1 MRSSRGSV
9 VASVLAIGLAMGV
22 SAGCAGPFSGK
33 PEKVK
38 RPKQEKMPEEAPVGP
53 VEIKW
58 VTECKASFNEEPAG
72 WLAKHKKNIGGAMAR
87 INQGRA
93 LLDQAANEG
102 TDEERAG
109 AVKEA
114 INKLRSVLV
123 DAPYSPEATYRLAVA
138 YARARR
144 KECAKSLLKRLAD
157 LEKYPDFQSEAS
169 RMIKD
174 AMDDGTLKLFEK
186 EMLEALGK

>member
-1 MRSSRGSV
+1 MRTSRGSV
-9 VASVLAIGLAMGV
+9 VASIVAIGLAIGT
-22 SAGCAGPFSGK
+22 SACSGLYAGK
-33 PEKVK
+33 PETVK
-38 RPKQEKMPEEAPVGP
+38 RPKKEKMPEEAPVGP
-53 VEIKW
+53 TEIKW
-58 VTECKASFNEEPAG
+58 VTECKVSFQEEPAG
-72 WLAKHKKNIGGAMAR
+72 WMAKHKRNIGPATPR

-93 LLDQAANEG
+93 LLDQAAG
-102 TDEERAG
+102 DGSDEEKAG

-114 INKLRSVLV
+114 INKLRTVLV

-144 KECAKSLLKRLAD
+144 KECSKKLLARLAE
-157 LEKYPDFQSEAS
+157 LEKYPDFQAEAT

-174 AMDDGTLKLFEK
+174 AQDDGTLKLFEK